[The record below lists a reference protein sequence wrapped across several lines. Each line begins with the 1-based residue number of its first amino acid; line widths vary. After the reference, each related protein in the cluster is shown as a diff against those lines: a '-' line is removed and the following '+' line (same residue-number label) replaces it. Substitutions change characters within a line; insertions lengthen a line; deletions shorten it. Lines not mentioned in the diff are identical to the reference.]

1 MTEIMPSNFFLHLYM
16 QEVTQKHWLFEEEK
30 NPTKQQI
37 SKQTQNLIKL
47 WDFKISPFWSLL
59 IAFFSTLKKETLA
72 SSSLEFKS
80 P

>member
-30 NPTKQQI
+30 KKTTKQQI

-59 IAFFSTLKKETLA
+59 IAFFSNTEERNPSK
-72 SSSLEFKS
+72 
-80 P
+80 